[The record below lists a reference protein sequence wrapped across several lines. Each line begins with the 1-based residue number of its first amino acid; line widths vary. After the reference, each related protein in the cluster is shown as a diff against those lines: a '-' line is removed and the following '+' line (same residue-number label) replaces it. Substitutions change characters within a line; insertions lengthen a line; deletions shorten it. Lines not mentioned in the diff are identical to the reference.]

1 MSDRLTVV
9 LFLFLFFFFFF
20 FFFFWGGGGGLR
32 RIDLESSNPL
42 NPLALSE
49 TNIVRWFT
57 D

>member
-9 LFLFLFFFFFF
+9 LFLFVFVFFFFFF
-20 FFFFWGGGGGLR
+20 LGGGGLR

-49 TNIVRWFT
+49 TNTVRWFT